1 MELKKRLAAAAALL
15 AGLGAMALHGMAAG
29 ESRMADA
36 EEIYIEDYQSLVRR
50 ELEEG
55 QEEMEQLADELEA
68 MTADADGDWSI
79 HVEDLDTG
87 HAADIGGES
96 AYAASLIKLYVMEST
111 YAHMEEIL
119 EDDSARSG
127 SAAKSREKVDSLL
140 DRMITVSDNEAYNE
154 LVRLHSRKRSFREGC
169 EKVSA
174 YIREQGYDDTGIY
187 HTLSPSETKREA
199 TDDRKN
205 HTSPKDCARLLER
218 IYDGTCVSQEASQQ
232 MLDLLLAQQIDTK
245 IPAGLPEEA
254 EAANKT
260 GETDEAQHDAAIVF
274 GAETDYILCV
284 MSEDLSDTEE
294 AQERIREISGCVY
307 EALNT

>member
-1 MELKKRLAAAAALL
+1 MC
-15 AGLGAMALHGMAAG
+15 
-29 ESRMADA
+29 
-36 EEIYIEDYQSLVRR
+36 
-50 ELEEG
+50 
-55 QEEMEQLADELEA
+55 
-68 MTADADGDWSI
+68 
-79 HVEDLDTG
+79 
-87 HAADIGGES
+87 
-96 AYAASLIKLYVMEST
+96 
-111 YAHMEEIL
+111 
-119 EDDSARSG
+119 ARSG

-140 DRMITVSDNEAYNE
+140 ARMITVSDNEAYNE

-205 HTSPKDCARLLER
+205 HTSPKDCVRLLER

-284 MSEDLSDTEE
+284 MSEDLSDTGE

>member
-1 MELKKRLAAAAALL
+1 MRKKNTRNTK
-15 AGLGAMALHGMAAG
+15 G
-29 ESRMADA
+29 R
-36 EEIYIEDYQSLVRR
+36 IV
-50 ELEEG
+50 
-55 QEEMEQLADELEA
+55 
-68 MTADADGDWSI
+68 
-79 HVEDLDTG
+79 
-87 HAADIGGES
+87 
-96 AYAASLIKLYVMEST
+96 
-111 YAHMEEIL
+111 
-119 EDDSARSG
+119 
-127 SAAKSREKVDSLL
+127 SAAWKLF
-140 DRMITVSDNEAYNE
+140 Y
-154 LVRLHSRKRSFREGC
+154 
-169 EKVSA
+169 
-174 YIREQGYDDTGIY
+174 EQGYDDTGIY
-187 HTLSPSETKREA
+187 HTLSPSGTKREA
-199 TDDRKN
+199 TDGRKN

-232 MLDLLLAQQIDTK
+232 MLDLHLAQQIDTK

>member
-1 MELKKRLAAAAALL
+1 M
-15 AGLGAMALHGMAAG
+15 
-29 ESRMADA
+29 
-36 EEIYIEDYQSLVRR
+36 
-50 ELEEG
+50 
-55 QEEMEQLADELEA
+55 
-68 MTADADGDWSI
+68 
-79 HVEDLDTG
+79 
-87 HAADIGGES
+87 
-96 AYAASLIKLYVMEST
+96 
-111 YAHMEEIL
+111 
-119 EDDSARSG
+119 
-127 SAAKSREKVDSLL
+127 DSLL
-140 DRMITVSDNEAYNE
+140 ARMITVSDNEAYNE

-199 TDDRKN
+199 
-205 HTSPKDCARLLER
+205 
-218 IYDGTCVSQEASQQ
+218 SQQ

-260 GETDEAQHDAAIVF
+260 GETDEAQHDVAIVF